1 MPLSISPRISHFSSC
16 VLPLPPR
23 FSGEVDLAL
32 TVTDAFMVGKA
43 NGRRVQLLGT
53 FVESPLVWAV
63 ATTASIERENI
74 STIADLL
81 SDENLGA
88 ESVTDSNFVS
98 VLFLHWSSSVIYL
111 LIMKQLVYKAIDV

>member
-1 MPLSISPRISHFSSC
+1 
-16 VLPLPPR
+16 
-23 FSGEVDLAL
+23 
-32 TVTDAFMVGKA
+32 MVGKA

-98 VLFLHWSSSVIYL
+98 VLFLHWSSSVI
-111 LIMKQLVYKAIDV
+111 

>member
-1 MPLSISPRISHFSSC
+1 
-16 VLPLPPR
+16 
-23 FSGEVDLAL
+23 
-32 TVTDAFMVGKA
+32 MVGKA

-63 ATTASIERENI
+63 ATAASIERENI